1 MSKRGKRVAAPWE
14 SARGVDAVLDHWLES
29 KVVRPCVM
37 ADETVP
43 GRASRTVPFPRTLPT
58 PLAFALRGRGVE
70 ELYDHQARAFDAVR
84 GQLPHPVRGAVI
96 ATPTASGKSYCFHLP
111 VLATQLEDPDA
122 RAIYVYPTKAL
133 ARDQES
139 SLRELMRS
147 AGLERGAVVYDG
159 DTPGDARRAARERSG
174 IVLTNPDML
183 HAGILPHHTAWART
197 FQNLR
202 YVVIDELHTYKGV
215 FGSHV
220 ANVIRRLMRVA
231 RFHGSEPVLIGA
243 TATIGNPREH
253 AARMFSI
260 AESELAAITES
271 GAPEGERRVF
281 LYNPPVVNA
290 ELGIRASYVKQAVM
304 LATDLVKARVPTI
317 VFGQSR
323 NNVEVMLRYL
333 RDKVAPDVD
342 ASRIMGYRGGYLPGQ
357 RREIE
362 QKLRDGEILCVVATN
377 ALELGIDIGA
387 LDAVVCAGYPGSVAA
402 TWQRFGR
409 AGRRKGTSIC
419 VLVTSSAPL
428 DQYLARE
435 PAYLLG
441 APVEEARVDP
451 DNPEI
456 LVQHLKCAAFELP
469 FKRGEKFGTLDEAS
483 TGAALEFLAQHQVVH
498 ENAGTFHW
506 ASDAYPANNVSL
518 RSIGWDN
525 VVIIDAEHDKT
536 LAEIDWR
543 GAHTM
548 VHEQAIY
555 QHDGECWQVEK
566 FDYENHKA
574 FVRKVKPDYWT
585 DAMTYT
591 TVNVLEEFGAGVVV
605 PLSSAEGAPAEQ
617 ASPESW
623 PVGWGEVSVVEKVVG
638 YKKIK
643 FYTHE
648 NTGYGD
654 VRLPEMQMHTT
665 AVWLTVPEEVCQ
677 QIPAGRAAA
686 VDALRGVGAALETV
700 ATLALMCDPRD
711 LGVTLGDAG
720 SASDSSAEP
729 DADEA
734 APAVPR
740 RVRGGPAP
748 GYNPTLFLYEH
759 TPGGIGLSERIFA
772 QRDLL
777 LARALRLV
785 EGCPCVSG
793 CPACVGPAIDGA
805 PPRDA
810 SEEPGEPPGTPQR
823 ARVKHAAGRKAVAI
837 ELMRRALGGIRALAI
852 G

>member
-1 MSKRGKRVAAPWE
+1 MSSKRGSKSVAAPWE
-14 SARGVDAVLDHWLES
+14 SARGVDAVLDGWLAS
-29 KVVRPCVM
+29 KIVRPCVM

-43 GRASRTVPFPRTLPT
+43 GKTASMAPFPSTLPT
-58 PLAFALRGRGVE
+58 QLAFALRGRGVE
-70 ELYDHQARAFDAVR
+70 ELYAHQARAFDAIKGGAR
-84 GQLPHPVRGAVI
+84 GIVV

-147 AGLERGAVVYDG
+147 AGLNRGAVVYDG
-159 DTPGDARRAARERSG
+159 DTPGDARRAAREQSG

-231 RFHGSEPVLIGA
+231 RFHGSEPVLVGA

-253 AARMFSI
+253 AARMFSLDD
-260 AESELAAITES
+260 ASLAAITES
-271 GAPEGERRVF
+271 GAPQGERRVF

-333 RDKVAPDVD
+333 RDKVAPQVD
-342 ASRIMGYRGGYLPGQ
+342 ASKVMGYRGGYLPEQ

-362 QKLRDGEILCVVATN
+362 RKLREGEILCVVATN

-409 AGRRKGTSIC
+409 AGRRKGRSIC

-428 DQYLARE
+428 DQYLARD
-435 PAYLLG
+435 PSYLLG

-456 LVQHLKCAAFELP
+456 LIQHLKCAAFELP
-469 FKRGEKFGTLDEAS
+469 FKRGEKFGTLDEES
-483 TGAALEFLAQHQVVH
+483 TGSALEFLEQHKVVH
-498 ENAGTFHW
+498 ENSGTFHW
-506 ASDAYPANNVSL
+506 AADAYPANNVSL

-591 TVNVLEEFGAGVVV
+591 TVNVLEEFGAGTM
-605 PLSSAEGAPAEQ
+605 AEG
-617 ASPESW
+617 W
-623 PVGWGEVSVVEKVVG
+623 PSGWGEVSVVEKVVG

-648 NTGYGD
+648 NAGYGD

-665 AVWLTVPEEVCQ
+665 AFWLTVPEEICQ
-677 QIPAGRAAA
+677 QMPEGRAAA
-686 VDALRGVGAALETV
+686 IDGLRGVGVALETV
-700 ATLALMCDPRD
+700 STLALMCDPRD
-711 LGVTLGDAG
+711 LGTTLGDTSLDPEAM
-720 SASDSSAEP
+720 ANVDDE
-729 DADEA
+729 DA
-734 APAVPR
+734 PVPIPR

-748 GYNPTLFLYEH
+748 GYSPTLFLYEH
-759 TPGGIGLSERIFA
+759 TPGGIGLAERIFA
-772 QRDLL
+772 QRDVL

-785 EGCPCVSG
+785 EGCPCASG
-793 CPACVGPAIDGA
+793 CPGCVGPAIEAA
-805 PPRDA
+805 PVPI
-810 SEEPGEPPGTPQR
+810 PGSVPPSPPQR
-823 ARVKHAAGRKAVAI
+823 ARANPVTGRKAVAI
-837 ELMRRALGGIRALAI
+837 ELMRRALGGIRALAA

>member
-1 MSKRGKRVAAPWE
+1 MARRRTVAAPWE
-14 SARGVDAVLDHWLES
+14 SLHGVDAVVDRWLES
-29 KVVRPCVM
+29 RIVRPCVM

-43 GRASRTVPFPRTLPT
+43 GRASKMAPFPASLPS
-58 PLAFALRGRGVE
+58 PLAFALRGRDVN
-70 ELYDHQARAFDAVR
+70 ELYEHQARAYDAVE
-84 GQLPHPVRGAVI
+84 RGARGVVV

-111 VLATQLEDPDA
+111 VLAAQLRDPDA
-122 RAIYVYPTKAL
+122 RAIYIYPTKAL
-133 ARDQES
+133 ARDQEA
-139 SLRELMRS
+139 SLRDLMKA
-147 AGLERGAVVYDG
+147 AGVDRGAVVYDG

-183 HAGILPHHTAWART
+183 HAGILPHHTSWART
-197 FQNLR
+197 FQNLKF
-202 YVVIDELHTYKGV
+202 VVVDELHTYKGV

-220 ANVIRRLMRVA
+220 ANVLRRLLRVA
-231 RFHGSEPVLIGA
+231 RFHGSDPVLIGA
-243 TATIGNPREH
+243 TATIGNPGEH
-253 AARMFSI
+253 AGRMFSVVDP
-260 AESELAAITES
+260 ELLTAITES

-281 LYNPPVVNA
+281 LYNPPVVNE

-304 LATDLVKARVPTI
+304 LATDLVRAKVPTI

-333 RDKVAPDVD
+333 RDKVAPEIDP
-342 ASRIMGYRGGYLPGQ
+342 ATIMGYRGGYLPEQ

-362 QKLRDGEILCVVATN
+362 RKLRDGEVLCVVSTN

-409 AGRRKGTSIC
+409 AGRRKGRSIC

-428 DQYLARE
+428 DQFLARE
-435 PAYLLG
+435 PGYLLG
-441 APVEEARVDP
+441 APVEEARIDP

-456 LVQHLKCAAFELP
+456 LVQHVKCAAFELP
-469 FKRGEKFGTLDEAS
+469 FKRGERFGSLDAEGTS
-483 TGAALEFLAQHQVVH
+483 SALEFLQRHGVVH
-498 ENAGTFHW
+498 ENSGTFHW
-506 ASDAYPANNVSL
+506 AADAYPANNVSL
-518 RSIGWDN
+518 RSVGWDN

-591 TVNVLEEFGAGVVV
+591 TVNVMEEFGAE
-605 PLSSAEGAPAEQ
+605 PLQ
-617 ASPESW
+617 LDASGPPW
-623 PVGWGEVSVVEKVVG
+623 PTGWGEVSVVEKVVG

-648 NTGYGD
+648 NAGYGD

-665 AVWLTVPEEVCQ
+665 AFWLTVPESVCAD
-677 QIPAGRAAA
+677 IGTSVGGRAAA
-686 VDALRGVGAALETV
+686 IDGLRGVGVALETV

-711 LGVTLGDAG
+711 LGTTLGDTSLEDG
-720 SASDSSAEP
+720 G
-729 DADEA
+729 
-734 APAVPR
+734 VPQK
-740 RVRGGPAP
+740 VRGGA

-759 TPGGIGLSERIFA
+759 TPGGIGLSERIFV

-777 LARALRLV
+777 LARALKLV
-785 EGCPCVSG
+785 QGCPCNSG
-793 CPACVGPAIDGA
+793 CPACVGPA
-805 PPRDA
+805 DA
-810 SEEPGEPPGTPQR
+810 S
-823 ARVKHAAGRKAVAI
+823 RKTIAI
-837 ELMRRALGGIRALAI
+837 TLMQRALGNLRAIVPEKRIAV
-852 G
+852 